1 VKLWDSPIRSLRS
14 AAILSWA
21 LAVAVF
27 FNAAG
32 NEFAY
37 DDNLIILENSAIQ
50 SLETLPQALVEP
62 YWPGRYGQGLG
73 LWRPVATALFGGQW
87 ALFDGNPVGFH
98 VVNVLLHSGVTVLV
112 VLLLGEILP
121 VAGALIGGLLFAVHP
136 VHVEAV
142 ANVVGAAELLSA
154 FFFLLACIVILRAR
168 NGMSPRR
175 TAAVLALY
183 LLALFTKESAITLLG
198 MVLLLDSSKK
208 DIRVGELGSYLA
220 GRWPLYAGLV
230 AVAAMVL
237 LGRFLVLGSLAK
249 PFAPLGASLLT
260 EIPRIW
266 TVVATWPHIIRLL
279 FFPLDLSVD
288 YGPAVIPLAF
298 GWGSVNLTG
307 LFLVLGILV
316 LALVAWR
323 RGVLSQDRLSS
334 RAVGWGA
341 VWFVITIS
349 PTSNLLFLTG
359 ILLSERTLYLPSV
372 GFVAAAAWALLRLWK
387 VRPRLAPTILVV
399 AVLFMCGR
407 TWTRTPTWK
416 NNMEVFHVLTSDHPE
431 AGRAQWVLG
440 DSHFMVGQVKEGL
453 RAYRVA
459 IGILGGHYNLMVG
472 VSRNLMGVGYDEAAE
487 LLLKYAWE
495 QRPEFGVAPGLLA
508 HIYDRQGRYPEAEA
522 AARYSLE
529 KDSTDAVQYH
539 ALSRALQA
547 QGRHQDAIDSR
558 RGAIRHGESEHL
570 EQWVWLAEIQMELGD
585 TVGAWASLDSA
596 RLRVDSTRERRQLDS
611 ILAAMGVGSP

>member
-1 VKLWDSPIRSLRS
+1 MRS
-14 AAILSWA
+14 AAVLSWA

-37 DDNLIILENSAIQ
+37 DDNLIILENTPIQ
-50 SLETLPQALVEP
+50 SLETLPQALLEP
-62 YWPGRYGQGLG
+62 YWPGPYGQGLG

-87 ALFDGNPVGFH
+87 TLFDGNPVGFH
-98 VVNVLLHSGVTVLV
+98 VVNVLLHAGVTVLV

-142 ANVVGAAELLSA
+142 ANVVGVAEVLSS
-154 FFFLLACIVILRAR
+154 FFFLLACILILRAR
-168 NGMSPRR
+168 NGLGPRR

-183 LLALFTKESAITLLG
+183 SLAFLTKEGAITLLG
-198 MVLLLDSSKK
+198 VVFLLDSSKK
-208 DIRVGELGSYLA
+208 DLGARELGPYLS
-220 GRWPLYAGLV
+220 GRWPLYCGLV
-230 AVAAMVL
+230 GSAAIIL
-237 LGRFLVLGSLAK
+237 FGRFLVLGSLAK

-266 TVVATWPHIIRLL
+266 TVAATWPHIIRLL

-288 YGPAVIPLAF
+288 YGPAVIPLAL
-298 GWGSVNLTG
+298 GWNSVNLTG

-316 LALVAWR
+316 LALASWR

-334 RAVGWGA
+334 RAVGWGV
-341 VWFVITIS
+341 VWFVITMS
-349 PTSNLLFLTG
+349 PTSNLLFLSG

-387 VRPRLAPTILVV
+387 VRPRLAPVILVLAV
-399 AVLFMCGR
+399 ALMSGR
-407 TWTRTPTWK
+407 TWTRTPTWE
-416 NNMEVFHVLTSDHPE
+416 NNTEVFHTLTSDHPE

-440 DSHFMVGQVKEGL
+440 DSYFAVGRVREGL

-472 VSRNLMGVGYDEAAE
+472 VSRNLIGAGYDQAAE

-508 HIYDRQGRYPEAEA
+508 HIYDRQRRYPEAEA
-522 AARYSLE
+522 AARYSLD
-529 KDSTDAVQYH
+529 KDSTDAVQHH

-547 QGRHQDAIDSR
+547 QGRLKEAIDSR
-558 RGAIRHGESEHL
+558 RATIRHGESEHV
-570 EQWVWLAEIQMELGD
+570 EQWLWLAEIQMELGD
-585 TVGAWASLDSA
+585 TAQATASLDSA
-596 RLRVDSTRERRQLDS
+596 RLRADSQREGRQIDS
-611 ILAAMGVGSP
+611 VLAAMGVGSW